1 MTYQPGGLAVLSP
14 SGVRMKSLSSPSGQI
29 TDIGPL
35 LMRVGIGAAFAY
47 HGWLKLDGGVQNFAG
62 FLDSLNVPLPDVV
75 APLQIA
81 AEGIGG
87 LLLIVG
93 LLTRFVTLPLIV
105 IMLGAIFLVK
115 DSLGFVVPDGS
126 PGFSY
131 ETVLLAGL
139 LGLLFIGPGRYSLD
153 AVFGLA
159 GQAKFVR
166 AAHRPAAA

>member
-1 MTYQPGGLAVLSP
+1 
-14 SGVRMKSLSSPSGQI
+14 MKTLSSSSGPVA
-29 TDIGPL
+29 DLGPL
-35 LMRVGIGAAFAY
+35 LMRVGIGGAFAY
-47 HGWLKLDGGVQNFAG
+47 HGWLKFDGGVANFAG
-62 FLDSLNVPLPDVV
+62 FLDSLNVPLPEVV
-75 APLQIA
+75 AWLQVI

-87 LLLIVG
+87 LLLIAG
-93 LLTRFVTLPLIV
+93 LLTRFVTLPLMV
-105 IMLGAIFLVK
+105 IMIGAISLVK
-115 DSLGFVVPDGS
+115 VDLGFIVPDGS

-159 GQAKFVR
+159 GQAKFVG

>member
-1 MTYQPGGLAVLSP
+1 MKSVNSP
-14 SGVRMKSLSSPSGQI
+14 SGRVADL
-29 TDIGPL
+29 GPL

-47 HGWLKLDGGVQNFAG
+47 HGWLKFDGGVENFAG
-62 FLDSLNVPLPDVV
+62 FLDSLNVPLPELV
-75 APLQIA
+75 AWLQIL

-87 LLLIVG
+87 LLLIAG
-93 LLTRFVTLPLIV
+93 LLTRFVTLPLIG
-105 IMLGAIFLVK
+105 IMIGAILLVK
-115 DSLGFVVPDGS
+115 ADLGFIVADGS

-159 GQAKFVR
+159 GRAKFVG
-166 AAHRPAAA
+166 AAQRPAAA

>member
-1 MTYQPGGLAVLSP
+1 
-14 SGVRMKSLSSPSGQI
+14 MKTLSSSVGRVA
-29 TDIGPL
+29 DLGPL

-47 HGWLKLDGGVQNFAG
+47 HGWLKFDGGVDNYAG

-75 APLQIA
+75 AWLQIM

-87 LLLIVG
+87 VLLIAG
-93 LLTRFVTLPLIV
+93 LFTRFVTLPLIG
-105 IMLGAIFLVK
+105 ILIGAILLVK
-115 DSLGFVVPDGS
+115 ADLGFIVADGS

-153 AVFGLA
+153 AAIGLEGRARLA
-159 GQAKFVR
+159 G
-166 AAHRPAAA
+166 AAHRPAVAA

>member
-1 MTYQPGGLAVLSP
+1 
-14 SGVRMKSLSSPSGQI
+14 MKSSSSSSRVA
-29 TDIGPL
+29 DLGPL

-47 HGWLKLDGGVQNFAG
+47 HGWLKFDGGVANYAG
-62 FLDSLNVPLPDVV
+62 FLDSLNVPLPELV
-75 APLQIA
+75 AWLQII

-93 LLTRFVTLPLIV
+93 LLTRFVTLPLIG
-105 IMLGAIFLVK
+105 IMIGAIVLVK
-115 DSLGFVVPDGS
+115 ADLGFIVSDGS

-153 AVFGLA
+153 AAFGLA
-159 GQAKFVR
+159 GRAR
-166 AAHRPAAA
+166 PLAGAAHRPAAA

>member
-1 MTYQPGGLAVLSP
+1 
-14 SGVRMKSLSSPSGQI
+14 MKSLSFSPSGRI

-47 HGWLKLDGGVQNFAG
+47 HGWLKFDGGVQNFAG

-75 APLQIA
+75 APLQII

-105 IMLGAIFLVK
+105 IMIGAIFLVK
-115 DSLGFVVPDGS
+115 DSFGFVVPDGS
-126 PGFSY
+126 PGFSC

-159 GQAKFVR
+159 GQAKFAG
-166 AAHRPAAA
+166 AARPAAA

>member
-1 MTYQPGGLAVLSP
+1 
-14 SGVRMKSLSSPSGQI
+14 MKSLSSPSGRI

-47 HGWLKLDGGVQNFAG
+47 HGWLKFDGGVSNFAG
-62 FLDSLNVPLPDVV
+62 FLDSLNVPLSEVV
-75 APLQIA
+75 APLQII

-93 LLTRFVTLPLIV
+93 LLTRFVTLPLIA
-105 IMLGAIFLVK
+105 IMIGAIFLVK
-115 DSLGFVVPDGS
+115 DSFGFVVPDGS

-159 GQAKFVR
+159 GQAKFAR